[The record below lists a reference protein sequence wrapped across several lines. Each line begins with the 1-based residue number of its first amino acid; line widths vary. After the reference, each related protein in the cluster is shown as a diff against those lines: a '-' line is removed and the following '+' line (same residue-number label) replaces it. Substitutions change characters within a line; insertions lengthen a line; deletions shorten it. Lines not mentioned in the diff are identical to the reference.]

1 MSVASYFNLLLETV
15 MTGDEINEIK
25 RHFDVVA
32 EALGG
37 RIGAVAE
44 GHQVPA
50 EGQARL
56 LEKMGT
62 LEHRIDRL
70 ESEIKAMLR
79 LSFVELERRV
89 LGLEATVTKL
99 VDRVERL
106 ETSSS
111 N

>member
-1 MSVASYFNLLLETV
+1 
-15 MTGDEINEIK
+15 MTGNEMDEIK

-32 EALGG
+32 EALGS

-44 GHQVPA
+44 GHQILA

-56 LEKMGT
+56 LEQMGKV
-62 LEHRIDRL
+62 EHRIDRL

-79 LSFVELERRV
+79 LLFVELERCV

-111 N
+111 H